1 MDRGVRNDVLEPL
14 KLADDESAV
23 CLAELSVDISSYIL
37 KRKLANPMDKRMR
50 HRDDICPF
58 PEETLHLAS
67 WKYDYEIVIVHV

>member
-1 MDRGVRNDVLEPL
+1 MNRGVRNDVLESL

-23 CLAELSVDISSYIL
+23 CLAEVSVNISLCIL
-37 KRKLANPMDKRMR
+37 KRNLANPMDKHMR